1 MFGPFPAASTGAEH
15 RPLPTLSAPAHQ
27 RGTRRAQRGSS
38 EAREQKG
45 INHLA
50 VIGGWLS
57 TALPR
62 GLSAPGPSSCPALL
76 RSQSA
81 APPALGAGC
90 SALTLPAPAPF
101 QQPPANSDG
110 TRCRRGGNGDCS
122 AAFGA
127 SLHGGALRA
136 CYFSASSAQDPALL
150 RLESPRWGLKAEPS
164 WGKKKNKNK
173 K

>member
-62 GLSAPGPSSCPALL
+62 GLSAPVVPPRAPLCCA
-76 RSQSA
+76 RSQLHHQPAVQA
-81 APPALGAGC
+81 ARRSPCRLLLLSSSPLPTPTGRRVAGVGMEIARLLLVPRCMGEHHGLLFFSQLWSGSRIAQVGITSLG
-90 SALTLPAPAPF
+90 
-101 QQPPANSDG
+101 
-110 TRCRRGGNGDCS
+110 
-122 AAFGA
+122 
-127 SLHGGALRA
+127 
-136 CYFSASSAQDPALL
+136 
-150 RLESPRWGLKAEPS
+150 LES
-164 WGKKKNKNK
+164 
-173 K
+173 